1 MQTTDKV
8 LMIRPVRFS
17 YNSQTAVN
25 NAFQE
30 SGIPEE
36 LSQRQALKE
45 FDAYVE
51 MLRNEGI
58 EVMVVEDTATPHT
71 PDSIFPNNWLSLHSA
86 EELADVGSTLPGSA
100 ALGTAAPSIAHP
112 GSAAPDTA
120 ALGTAAPSTANP
132 GSAAPCSRVAVLYPM
147 FAENRRAERRQD
159 IIEALI
165 GAIAPSCTG
174 DALAPSCIAAA
185 DSPDCTGAADAP
197 SCTGAADAPSCAS
210 AALLDLTSYEK
221 RNLFLEG
228 TGSLILD
235 RNEHL
240 AYACQSPRTCEEVL
254 EEWSSK
260 MGYDYFLFH
269 AEDMNGNPI
278 YHTNVMMSVGEQLAI
293 VCLDAITDIEERM
306 SLIELLEE
314 SDKEIVEI
322 SLEQMNEFAGNMLQ
336 LHTVKDGELKY
347 IMVMSARAKDS
358 LDQDQIEAIEK
369 YCKIVAPDLEF
380 IERNGGGS
388 ARCMLA
394 EIF

>member
-86 EELADVGSTLPGSA
+86 EELADAGSNLTGF
-100 ALGTAAPSIAHP
+100 AHP
-112 GSAAPDTA
+112 GSAAP
-120 ALGTAAPSTANP
+120 GTAAPCTATPGTAAPYTANP

-159 IIEALI
+159 IIEAL
-165 GAIAPSCTG
+165 
-174 DALAPSCIAAA
+174 
-185 DSPDCTGAADAP
+185 TGAV
-197 SCTGAADAPSCAS
+197 APSCAS

-278 YHTNVMMSVGEQLAI
+278 YHTNVMMSVGEQLAV

-336 LHTVKDGELKY
+336 LHTVKEGELKY

>member
-1 MQTTDKV
+1 
-8 LMIRPVRFS
+8 MIRPVRFS

-86 EELADVGSTLPGSA
+86 DELADAG
-100 ALGTAAPSIAHP
+100 
-112 GSAAPDTA
+112 
-120 ALGTAAPSTANP
+120 
-132 GSAAPCSRVAVLYPM
+132 SRVAVLYPM

-159 IIEALI
+159 IIEALT
-165 GAIAPSCTG
+165 GAVAPSCTG
-174 DALAPSCIAAA
+174 DALAPSCT
-185 DSPDCTGAADAP
+185 D
-197 SCTGAADAPSCAS
+197 AADAPSCAT

-278 YHTNVMMSVGEQLAI
+278 YHTNVMMSVGEQLAV

-336 LHTVKDGELKY
+336 LHTVKEGELKY

>member
-86 EELADVGSTLPGSA
+86 DELAEGASTL
-100 ALGTAAPSIAHP
+100 T

-120 ALGTAAPSTANP
+120 ALGAAALGTAAPSTAHP
-132 GSAAPCSRVAVLYPM
+132 GTAAPCSRVVVLYPM

-159 IIEALI
+159 IIEAL
-165 GAIAPSCTG
+165 
-174 DALAPSCIAAA
+174 
-185 DSPDCTGAADAP
+185 TGAVAP

-278 YHTNVMMSVGEQLAI
+278 YHTNVMMSVGEQLAV

-336 LHTVKDGELKY
+336 LHTVKEGELKY

>member
-86 EELADVGSTLPGSA
+86 DELADVGSTLPGSA
-100 ALGTAAPSIAHP
+100 ALGTAAPSTAHP
-112 GSAAPDTA
+112 GT
-120 ALGTAAPSTANP
+120 
-132 GSAAPCSRVAVLYPM
+132 AAPCSRVAVLYPM

-159 IIEALI
+159 IIEAL
-165 GAIAPSCTG
+165 TG
-174 DALAPSCIAAA
+174 
-185 DSPDCTGAADAP
+185 
-197 SCTGAADAPSCAS
+197 ADAPSCAS

-278 YHTNVMMSVGEQLAI
+278 YHTNVMMSVGEQLAV
-293 VCLDAITDIEERM
+293 VCLDAIKDIEERM

-336 LHTVKDGELKY
+336 LHTVKEGELKY

>member
-86 EELADVGSTLPGSA
+86 EELAEGA
-100 ALGTAAPSIAHP
+100 
-112 GSAAPDTA
+112 
-120 ALGTAAPSTANP
+120 
-132 GSAAPCSRVAVLYPM
+132 SRVAVLYPM

-159 IIEALI
+159 IIEAL
-165 GAIAPSCTG
+165 TG
-174 DALAPSCIAAA
+174 
-185 DSPDCTGAADAP
+185 
-197 SCTGAADAPSCAS
+197 ADAPSCAS
-210 AALLDLTSYEK
+210 AALLDLTYYEK

-278 YHTNVMMSVGEQLAI
+278 YHTNVMMSVGEQLAV

-336 LHTVKDGELKY
+336 LHTVKEGELKY

>member
-1 MQTTDKV
+1 
-8 LMIRPVRFS
+8 MIRPVRFS

-86 EELADVGSTLPGSA
+86 EELADVGSNLT
-100 ALGTAAPSIAHP
+100 
-112 GSAAPDTA
+112 
-120 ALGTAAPSTANP
+120 
-132 GSAAPCSRVAVLYPM
+132 GSAAPCNRVAVLYPM

-159 IIEALI
+159 IIEALT
-165 GAIAPSCTG
+165 GAVAPSCT
-174 DALAPSCIAAA
+174 
-185 DSPDCTGAADAP
+185 
-197 SCTGAADAPSCAS
+197 S

-336 LHTVKDGELKY
+336 LHTVKEGELKY

>member
-1 MQTTDKV
+1 
-8 LMIRPVRFS
+8 MIRPVRFS

-86 EELADVGSTLPGSA
+86 EELAEGG
-100 ALGTAAPSIAHP
+100 
-112 GSAAPDTA
+112 
-120 ALGTAAPSTANP
+120 
-132 GSAAPCSRVAVLYPM
+132 SRVAVLYPM

-159 IIEALI
+159 IIEAL
-165 GAIAPSCTG
+165 
-174 DALAPSCIAAA
+174 
-185 DSPDCTGAADAP
+185 TGAV
-197 SCTGAADAPSCAS
+197 APSCAS

-278 YHTNVMMSVGEQLAI
+278 YHTNVMMSVGEQLAV

-336 LHTVKDGELKY
+336 LHTVKEGELKY

>member
-86 EELADVGSTLPGSA
+86 EELAEGASNLPGF
-100 ALGTAAPSIAHP
+100 AHP

-132 GSAAPCSRVAVLYPM
+132 GSAAPCSRVVVLYPM

-159 IIEALI
+159 IIEAL
-165 GAIAPSCTG
+165 
-174 DALAPSCIAAA
+174 
-185 DSPDCTGAADAP
+185 TGAV
-197 SCTGAADAPSCAS
+197 APSCAS

-278 YHTNVMMSVGEQLAI
+278 YHTNVMMSVGEQLAV

-336 LHTVKDGELKY
+336 LHTVKEGELKY

>member
-1 MQTTDKV
+1 
-8 LMIRPVRFS
+8 MIRPVRFS

-86 EELADVGSTLPGSA
+86 EELADVGS
-100 ALGTAAPSIAHP
+100 
-112 GSAAPDTA
+112 
-120 ALGTAAPSTANP
+120 
-132 GSAAPCSRVAVLYPM
+132 RVAVLYPM

-159 IIEALI
+159 IIEAL
-165 GAIAPSCTG
+165 TG
-174 DALAPSCIAAA
+174 
-185 DSPDCTGAADAP
+185 ADAP
-197 SCTGAADAPSCAS
+197 SCTS

-278 YHTNVMMSVGEQLAI
+278 YHTNVMMSVGEQLAV

>member
-1 MQTTDKV
+1 
-8 LMIRPVRFS
+8 MIRPVRFS

-86 EELADVGSTLPGSA
+86 DELADVGSNL
-100 ALGTAAPSIAHP
+100 
-112 GSAAPDTA
+112 
-120 ALGTAAPSTANP
+120 P

-159 IIEALI
+159 IIEAL
-165 GAIAPSCTG
+165 
-174 DALAPSCIAAA
+174 
-185 DSPDCTGAADAP
+185 TGAV
-197 SCTGAADAPSCAS
+197 APSCAT

-278 YHTNVMMSVGEQLAI
+278 YHTNVMMSVGEQLAV

-336 LHTVKDGELKY
+336 LHTVKEGELKY

>member
-1 MQTTDKV
+1 M
-8 LMIRPVRFS
+8 
-17 YNSQTAVN
+17 
-25 NAFQE
+25 
-30 SGIPEE
+30 
-36 LSQRQALKE
+36 
-45 FDAYVE
+45 
-51 MLRNEGI
+51 
-58 EVMVVEDTATPHT
+58 
-71 PDSIFPNNWLSLHSA
+71 
-86 EELADVGSTLPGSA
+86 
-100 ALGTAAPSIAHP
+100 
-112 GSAAPDTA
+112 
-120 ALGTAAPSTANP
+120 
-132 GSAAPCSRVAVLYPM
+132 
-147 FAENRRAERRQD
+147 
-159 IIEALI
+159 
-165 GAIAPSCTG
+165 
-174 DALAPSCIAAA
+174 
-185 DSPDCTGAADAP
+185 
-197 SCTGAADAPSCAS
+197 
-210 AALLDLTSYEK
+210 DLTSYEK

-278 YHTNVMMSVGEQLAI
+278 YHTNVMMSVGEQLAV

-336 LHTVKDGELKY
+336 LHTVKEGELKY

>member
-86 EELADVGSTLPGSA
+86 EELADVGS
-100 ALGTAAPSIAHP
+100 
-112 GSAAPDTA
+112 
-120 ALGTAAPSTANP
+120 
-132 GSAAPCSRVAVLYPM
+132 RVAVLYPM

-159 IIEALI
+159 IIEAL
-165 GAIAPSCTG
+165 
-174 DALAPSCIAAA
+174 
-185 DSPDCTGAADAP
+185 TGAV
-197 SCTGAADAPSCAS
+197 APSCAS

-278 YHTNVMMSVGEQLAI
+278 YHTNVMMSVGEQLAV

-336 LHTVKDGELKY
+336 LHTVKEGELKY

>member
-58 EVMVVEDTATPHT
+58 EVMVAEDTATPHT

-86 EELADVGSTLPGSA
+86 EELADVGSTLSGS
-100 ALGTAAPSIAHP
+100 
-112 GSAAPDTA
+112 A

-132 GSAAPCSRVAVLYPM
+132 GSAAPCSRVVVLYPM

-159 IIEALI
+159 IIEALT
-165 GAIAPSCTG
+165 GAVAPSCTG

-185 DSPDCTGAADAP
+185 DSPD
-197 SCTGAADAPSCAS
+197 CTGAADAPSCAS

-336 LHTVKDGELKY
+336 LHTVKEGELKY

>member
-1 MQTTDKV
+1 
-8 LMIRPVRFS
+8 MIRPVRFS

-86 EELADVGSTLPGSA
+86 EELADVGSTLSGS
-100 ALGTAAPSIAHP
+100 
-112 GSAAPDTA
+112 A

-159 IIEALI
+159 IIEALT
-165 GAIAPSCTG
+165 GAVAPSC
-174 DALAPSCIAAA
+174 A
-185 DSPDCTGAADAP
+185 
-197 SCTGAADAPSCAS
+197 GAADAPSCAT

-278 YHTNVMMSVGEQLAI
+278 YHTNVMMSVGEQLAV

>member
-86 EELADVGSTLPGSA
+86 EELADVGSNLPGS
-100 ALGTAAPSIAHP
+100 
-112 GSAAPDTA
+112 A

-159 IIEALI
+159 IIEALT
-165 GAIAPSCTG
+165 GAVAPSCTG
-174 DALAPSCIAAA
+174 DALAPSCVAAA

-197 SCTGAADAPSCAS
+197 DCTGATDAPSCAT

-260 MGYDYFLFH
+260 MEYDYFLFH

-278 YHTNVMMSVGEQLAI
+278 YHTNVMMSVGEQLAV

-336 LHTVKDGELKY
+336 LHTVKEGELKY

>member
-1 MQTTDKV
+1 
-8 LMIRPVRFS
+8 MIRPVRFS

-86 EELADVGSTLPGSA
+86 EELAEGASTLTGSA
-100 ALGTAAPSIAHP
+100 HS
-112 GSAAPDTA
+112 S
-120 ALGTAAPSTANP
+120 TAAPSTANP

-159 IIEALI
+159 IIEAL
-165 GAIAPSCTG
+165 
-174 DALAPSCIAAA
+174 
-185 DSPDCTGAADAP
+185 TGAV
-197 SCTGAADAPSCAS
+197 APSCAS

-278 YHTNVMMSVGEQLAI
+278 YHTNVMMSVGEQLAV

-336 LHTVKDGELKY
+336 LHTVKEGELKY

>member
-86 EELADVGSTLPGSA
+86 DELADAG
-100 ALGTAAPSIAHP
+100 
-112 GSAAPDTA
+112 
-120 ALGTAAPSTANP
+120 N
-132 GSAAPCSRVAVLYPM
+132 RVAVLYPM

-159 IIEALI
+159 IIEALT
-165 GAIAPSCTG
+165 GAVAPSCTG

-185 DSPDCTGAADAP
+185 DSPD
-197 SCTGAADAPSCAS
+197 CTGAADAPSCAS

-254 EEWSSK
+254 EEWSFK

-322 SLEQMNEFAGNMLQ
+322 SLEQMNDFAGNMLQ
-336 LHTVKDGELKY
+336 LHTVKEGELKY

>member
-86 EELADVGSTLPGSA
+86 EELADAG
-100 ALGTAAPSIAHP
+100 
-112 GSAAPDTA
+112 
-120 ALGTAAPSTANP
+120 
-132 GSAAPCSRVAVLYPM
+132 SRVAVLYPM

-159 IIEALI
+159 IIEALT
-165 GAIAPSCTG
+165 GAVVPSCV
-174 DALAPSCIAAA
+174 AAA
-185 DSPDCTGAADAP
+185 DSPD
-197 SCTGAADAPSCAS
+197 CTGAADAPSCAS

-278 YHTNVMMSVGEQLAI
+278 YHTNVMMSVGEQLAV

-336 LHTVKDGELKY
+336 LHTVKEGELKY

>member
-1 MQTTDKV
+1 
-8 LMIRPVRFS
+8 MIRPVRFS

-86 EELADVGSTLPGSA
+86 EELADVGS
-100 ALGTAAPSIAHP
+100 
-112 GSAAPDTA
+112 
-120 ALGTAAPSTANP
+120 
-132 GSAAPCSRVAVLYPM
+132 RVAVLYPM
-147 FAENRRAERRQD
+147 FAENRRAERRQN
-159 IIEALI
+159 IIEAL
-165 GAIAPSCTG
+165 
-174 DALAPSCIAAA
+174 
-185 DSPDCTGAADAP
+185 TGAV
-197 SCTGAADAPSCAS
+197 APSCAS
-210 AALLDLTSYEK
+210 AALLDLTYYEK

-278 YHTNVMMSVGEQLAI
+278 YHTNVMMSVGEQLAV

-336 LHTVKDGELKY
+336 LHTVKEGELKY

>member
-86 EELADVGSTLPGSA
+86 EELADAGS
-100 ALGTAAPSIAHP
+100 
-112 GSAAPDTA
+112 
-120 ALGTAAPSTANP
+120 
-132 GSAAPCSRVAVLYPM
+132 RMAVLYPM

-159 IIEALI
+159 IIEALT
-165 GAIAPSCTG
+165 GAVAPSCV
-174 DALAPSCIAAA
+174 AAA

-197 SCTGAADAPSCAS
+197 SCTS
-210 AALLDLTSYEK
+210 AALLDLTYYEK

-278 YHTNVMMSVGEQLAI
+278 YHTNVMMSVGEQLAV

-336 LHTVKDGELKY
+336 LHTVKEGELKY

>member
-1 MQTTDKV
+1 
-8 LMIRPVRFS
+8 MIRPVRFS

-86 EELADVGSTLPGSA
+86 DELAEGASTL
-100 ALGTAAPSIAHP
+100 T

-120 ALGTAAPSTANP
+120 ALGAAALGTAAPSTAHP
-132 GSAAPCSRVAVLYPM
+132 GTAAPCSRVVVLYPM

-159 IIEALI
+159 IIEAL
-165 GAIAPSCTG
+165 
-174 DALAPSCIAAA
+174 
-185 DSPDCTGAADAP
+185 TGAV
-197 SCTGAADAPSCAS
+197 APSCAS

-278 YHTNVMMSVGEQLAI
+278 YHTNVMMSVGEQLAV

-336 LHTVKDGELKY
+336 LHTVKEGELKY

>member
-1 MQTTDKV
+1 
-8 LMIRPVRFS
+8 MIRPVRFS

-86 EELADVGSTLPGSA
+86 EELADVGSTLTGS
-100 ALGTAAPSIAHP
+100 AHP

-159 IIEALI
+159 IIEAL
-165 GAIAPSCTG
+165 
-174 DALAPSCIAAA
+174 
-185 DSPDCTGAADAP
+185 TGAV
-197 SCTGAADAPSCAS
+197 APSCAS

-278 YHTNVMMSVGEQLAI
+278 YHTNVMMSVGEQLAV

-336 LHTVKDGELKY
+336 LHTVKEGELKY

-394 EIF
+394 EIFW

>member
-86 EELADVGSTLPGSA
+86 DELAEGASNLPGF
-100 ALGTAAPSIAHP
+100 AHP

-120 ALGTAAPSTANP
+120 ALGTAALGTAAPSTAHP

-159 IIEALI
+159 IIEAL
-165 GAIAPSCTG
+165 
-174 DALAPSCIAAA
+174 
-185 DSPDCTGAADAP
+185 TGAV
-197 SCTGAADAPSCAS
+197 APSCAS

-278 YHTNVMMSVGEQLAI
+278 YHTNVMMSVGEQLAV

-336 LHTVKDGELKY
+336 LHTVKEGELKY

>member
-86 EELADVGSTLPGSA
+86 EELADVGS
-100 ALGTAAPSIAHP
+100 
-112 GSAAPDTA
+112 
-120 ALGTAAPSTANP
+120 
-132 GSAAPCSRVAVLYPM
+132 RVAVLYPM
-147 FAENRRAERRQD
+147 FAENRRAERRQN
-159 IIEALI
+159 IIEAL
-165 GAIAPSCTG
+165 
-174 DALAPSCIAAA
+174 
-185 DSPDCTGAADAP
+185 TGAV
-197 SCTGAADAPSCAS
+197 APSCAS

-221 RNLFLEG
+221 SNLFLEG

-278 YHTNVMMSVGEQLAI
+278 YHTNVMMSVGEQLAV

-336 LHTVKDGELKY
+336 LHTVKEGELKY

>member
-86 EELADVGSTLPGSA
+86 DELAEGASTL
-100 ALGTAAPSIAHP
+100 T

-120 ALGTAAPSTANP
+120 ALGAAALGTAAPSTAHP
-132 GSAAPCSRVAVLYPM
+132 GTAAPCSRVVVLYPM

-159 IIEALI
+159 IIEAL
-165 GAIAPSCTG
+165 
-174 DALAPSCIAAA
+174 
-185 DSPDCTGAADAP
+185 TGAV
-197 SCTGAADAPSCAS
+197 APSCAS

-278 YHTNVMMSVGEQLAI
+278 YHTNVMMSVGEQLAV

-336 LHTVKDGELKY
+336 LHTVKEGELKY

>member
-86 EELADVGSTLPGSA
+86 EELADAGSNLTGF
-100 ALGTAAPSIAHP
+100 AHP
-112 GSAAPDTA
+112 GSAAPGA
-120 ALGTAAPSTANP
+120 AAPSTANP
-132 GSAAPCSRVAVLYPM
+132 GSAASGAAAPSTAHPGTAAPCSRVAVLYPM

-159 IIEALI
+159 IIEALT
-165 GAIAPSCTG
+165 GAVAPSCTG
-174 DALAPSCIAAA
+174 DALAPSCR
-185 DSPDCTGAADAP
+185 
-197 SCTGAADAPSCAS
+197 GAADAPSCAS

-278 YHTNVMMSVGEQLAI
+278 YHTNVMMSVGEQLAV

-336 LHTVKDGELKY
+336 LHTVKYGELKY

>member
-86 EELADVGSTLPGSA
+86 EELAEGASNLTGS
-100 ALGTAAPSIAHP
+100 AHP
-112 GSAAPDTA
+112 GSAAPC
-120 ALGTAAPSTANP
+120 N
-132 GSAAPCSRVAVLYPM
+132 RVAVLYPM

-159 IIEALI
+159 IIEAL
-165 GAIAPSCTG
+165 TG
-174 DALAPSCIAAA
+174 
-185 DSPDCTGAADAP
+185 
-197 SCTGAADAPSCAS
+197 ADAPSCAS

-278 YHTNVMMSVGEQLAI
+278 YHTNVMMSVGEQLAV

-336 LHTVKDGELKY
+336 LHTVKEGELKY

>member
-86 EELADVGSTLPGSA
+86 DELADVGSTL
-100 ALGTAAPSIAHP
+100 
-112 GSAAPDTA
+112 
-120 ALGTAAPSTANP
+120 P

-159 IIEALI
+159 IIEAL
-165 GAIAPSCTG
+165 
-174 DALAPSCIAAA
+174 
-185 DSPDCTGAADAP
+185 TGAVAP

-278 YHTNVMMSVGEQLAI
+278 YHTNVMMSVGEQLAV

-336 LHTVKDGELKY
+336 LHTVKEGELKY

>member
-86 EELADVGSTLPGSA
+86 EELAVAGSNLTGS
-100 ALGTAAPSIAHP
+100 AHP

-120 ALGTAAPSTANP
+120 APGAAAPSTAHP
-132 GSAAPCSRVAVLYPM
+132 GTAAPCSRVAVLYPM
-147 FAENRRAERRQD
+147 FAENRRAERRQN
-159 IIEALI
+159 IIEALT
-165 GAIAPSCTG
+165 GAVAPSCTC
-174 DALAPSCIAAA
+174 DALAPSCIAAV
-185 DSPDCTGAADAP
+185 DSPDCKGAADAP
-197 SCTGAADAPSCAS
+197 SCTDAADAPSCAT

-278 YHTNVMMSVGEQLAI
+278 YHTNVMMSVGEQLAV

-336 LHTVKDGELKY
+336 LHTVKEGELKY

>member
-86 EELADVGSTLPGSA
+86 DELADVGSTLTGS
-100 ALGTAAPSIAHP
+100 AHP
-112 GSAAPDTA
+112 GSAAPGA
-120 ALGTAAPSTANP
+120 AAPSTANP
-132 GSAAPCSRVAVLYPM
+132 GSAASGAAAPSTAHPGTAAPCSRVAVLYPM

-159 IIEALI
+159 IIEAL
-165 GAIAPSCTG
+165 
-174 DALAPSCIAAA
+174 
-185 DSPDCTGAADAP
+185 TGAVAP

-278 YHTNVMMSVGEQLAI
+278 YHTNVMMSVGEQLAV

-336 LHTVKDGELKY
+336 LHTVKEGELKY

>member
-86 EELADVGSTLPGSA
+86 EELADVGSNLTGSA
-100 ALGTAAPSIAHP
+100 YP
-112 GSAAPDTA
+112 GSAAPGA
-120 ALGTAAPSTANP
+120 AAPSTAHP
-132 GSAAPCSRVAVLYPM
+132 GTAAPCSRVVVLYPM

-159 IIEALI
+159 IIEAL
-165 GAIAPSCTG
+165 
-174 DALAPSCIAAA
+174 
-185 DSPDCTGAADAP
+185 TGAVAP

-210 AALLDLTSYEK
+210 AALLDLTYYEK

-278 YHTNVMMSVGEQLAI
+278 YHTNVMMSVGEQLAV

-336 LHTVKDGELKY
+336 LHTVKEGELKY

>member
-86 EELADVGSTLPGSA
+86 DELADAG
-100 ALGTAAPSIAHP
+100 
-112 GSAAPDTA
+112 
-120 ALGTAAPSTANP
+120 
-132 GSAAPCSRVAVLYPM
+132 SRVAVLYPM

-159 IIEALI
+159 IIEAL
-165 GAIAPSCTG
+165 
-174 DALAPSCIAAA
+174 
-185 DSPDCTGAADAP
+185 TGAVAP

-210 AALLDLTSYEK
+210 TALLDLTSYEK

-278 YHTNVMMSVGEQLAI
+278 YHTNVMMSVGEQLAV

-336 LHTVKDGELKY
+336 LHTVKEGELKY

>member
-86 EELADVGSTLPGSA
+86 EELAVAGSNLTGS
-100 ALGTAAPSIAHP
+100 AHP

-120 ALGTAAPSTANP
+120 APGAAAPSTAHP
-132 GSAAPCSRVAVLYPM
+132 GTAAPCSRVVVLYPM

-159 IIEALI
+159 IIEAL
-165 GAIAPSCTG
+165 
-174 DALAPSCIAAA
+174 
-185 DSPDCTGAADAP
+185 TGAV
-197 SCTGAADAPSCAS
+197 APSCAS
-210 AALLDLTSYEK
+210 ATLLDLTSYEK

-336 LHTVKDGELKY
+336 LHTVKEGELKY

>member
-86 EELADVGSTLPGSA
+86 EELAEGASNLPGF
-100 ALGTAAPSIAHP
+100 AHP

-120 ALGTAAPSTANP
+120 ALGTAAPSTAHP
-132 GSAAPCSRVAVLYPM
+132 GTAAPCSRVAVLYPM

-159 IIEALI
+159 IIEAL
-165 GAIAPSCTG
+165 
-174 DALAPSCIAAA
+174 
-185 DSPDCTGAADAP
+185 TGAV
-197 SCTGAADAPSCAS
+197 APSCAS

-278 YHTNVMMSVGEQLAI
+278 YHTNVMMSVGEQLAV

-336 LHTVKDGELKY
+336 LHTVKEGELKY

>member
-86 EELADVGSTLPGSA
+86 DELADGA
-100 ALGTAAPSIAHP
+100 
-112 GSAAPDTA
+112 
-120 ALGTAAPSTANP
+120 
-132 GSAAPCSRVAVLYPM
+132 SRVAVLYPM

-159 IIEALI
+159 IIEAL
-165 GAIAPSCTG
+165 
-174 DALAPSCIAAA
+174 
-185 DSPDCTGAADAP
+185 TGAVAP

-278 YHTNVMMSVGEQLAI
+278 YHTNVMMSVGEQLAV

-336 LHTVKDGELKY
+336 LHTVKEGELKY

>member
-45 FDAYVE
+45 FDAYAE

-86 EELADVGSTLPGSA
+86 EELAEGASNLTGF
-100 ALGTAAPSIAHP
+100 AHP
-112 GSAAPDTA
+112 GSAAPC
-120 ALGTAAPSTANP
+120 N
-132 GSAAPCSRVAVLYPM
+132 RVAVLYPM

-159 IIEALI
+159 IIEALT
-165 GAIAPSCTG
+165 GAVAPSY
-174 DALAPSCIAAA
+174 
-185 DSPDCTGAADAP
+185 
-197 SCTGAADAPSCAS
+197 AS

-278 YHTNVMMSVGEQLAI
+278 YHTNVMMSVGEQLAV

-336 LHTVKDGELKY
+336 LHTVKEGELKY

>member
-1 MQTTDKV
+1 
-8 LMIRPVRFS
+8 MIRPVRFS

-86 EELADVGSTLPGSA
+86 EELAEGASNLTGSA
-100 ALGTAAPSIAHP
+100 HP
-112 GSAAPDTA
+112 
-120 ALGTAAPSTANP
+120 GTAAPSTANP

-159 IIEALI
+159 IIEAL
-165 GAIAPSCTG
+165 
-174 DALAPSCIAAA
+174 
-185 DSPDCTGAADAP
+185 TGAV
-197 SCTGAADAPSCAS
+197 APSCAS
-210 AALLDLTSYEK
+210 AALLDLTYYEK

-278 YHTNVMMSVGEQLAI
+278 YHTNVMMSVGEQLAV

-336 LHTVKDGELKY
+336 LHTVKEGELKY

>member
-1 MQTTDKV
+1 
-8 LMIRPVRFS
+8 MIRPVRFS

-86 EELADVGSTLPGSA
+86 EELAEGASNLPGF
-100 ALGTAAPSIAHP
+100 AHP

-132 GSAAPCSRVAVLYPM
+132 GSATPCSRVAVLYPM

-159 IIEALI
+159 IIEALT
-165 GAIAPSCTG
+165 GAVAPSCTG

-185 DSPDCTGAADAP
+185 DSPD
-197 SCTGAADAPSCAS
+197 CTGAADAPSCAS

-278 YHTNVMMSVGEQLAI
+278 YHTNVMMSVGEQLAV

-336 LHTVKDGELKY
+336 LHTVKEGELKY

>member
-58 EVMVVEDTATPHT
+58 EVMVVEDPATPPT

-86 EELADVGSTLPGSA
+86 EELAEGASNL
-100 ALGTAAPSIAHP
+100 
-112 GSAAPDTA
+112 
-120 ALGTAAPSTANP
+120 P
-132 GSAAPCSRVAVLYPM
+132 GSAAPCNRVAVLYPM

-159 IIEALI
+159 IIEVLT
-165 GAIAPSCTG
+165 GAVAPSCTG
-174 DALAPSCIAAA
+174 DAL
-185 DSPDCTGAADAP
+185 
-197 SCTGAADAPSCAS
+197 APSCAS

-336 LHTVKDGELKY
+336 LHTVKEGELKY